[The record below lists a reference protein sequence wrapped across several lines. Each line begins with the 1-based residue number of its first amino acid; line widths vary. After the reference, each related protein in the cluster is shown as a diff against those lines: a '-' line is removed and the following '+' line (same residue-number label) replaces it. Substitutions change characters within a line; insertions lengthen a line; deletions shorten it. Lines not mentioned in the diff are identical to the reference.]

1 MHILDFNV
9 DYLAEDSFFN
19 LEEDEDNINSQIH
32 RTSDLLILRESIAK
46 SL

>member
-1 MHILDFNV
+1 MHILDFDV

-19 LEEDEDNINSQIH
+19 LEDEDNINSQIH

>member
-1 MHILDFNV
+1 MHILDFDV

-19 LEEDEDNINSQIH
+19 LGDEDNINSQIH